1 MEAGP
6 GVDSLTGISNDI
18 DRDGVFHLRQT
29 PQLDSVVTRSVR
41 LPETPDR
48 PDGHPDVFPP
58 AKAQSAL
65 LRRTEGSGALAAS
78 AAASFSRLTSSQIS
92 SR

>member
-48 PDGHPDVFPP
+48 PDG
-58 AKAQSAL
+58 
-65 LRRTEGSGALAAS
+65 T
-78 AAASFSRLTSSQIS
+78 
-92 SR
+92 